1 MPVSAF
7 ALTSLANLKEYM
19 GISTTA
25 NDTLLEKCIDRAS
38 VRMETYCGRKLKAR
52 DHAEWRD
59 GCGVKEIRLLQ
70 YPVLS
75 VSNVWTGN
83 IAAMVIGAKGNNL
96 RASISVN
103 QEAPTPAVIA
113 TYTDIAGAT
122 TATSIPFA
130 TYPTVSDVAA
140 QIGATG
146 AYNATVV
153 KNLRAVQMRPR
164 AGADCVLATVTL
176 FAADTA
182 SDYTYDHETGRLSID
197 ESWWAYWPLDN
208 GKMPDAVKSV
218 LIEYRA
224 GFETIPADMEE
235 CCLEVA
241 AMIFRDRQRDKSLI
255 TERLGDYSY
264 SRASQSGEVM
274 GSSILAVMEEYL
286 LEYREFA

>member
-1 MPVSAF
+1 MAVGPY
-7 ALTSLANLKEYM
+7 ALTSLSNLKSWL
-19 GISTTA
+19 GITASTDDA
-25 NDTLLEKCIDRAS
+25 VLERAIDRATS
-38 VRMETYCGRKLKAR
+38 RIESYLERNIKER
-52 DHAEWRD
+52 SYAEWRS
-59 GCGVKEIRLLQ
+59 GAGVDTIRLHQ
-70 YPVLS
+70 WPVTTVTS
-75 VSNVWTGN
+75 VFSGN
-83 IAAMVIGAKGNNL
+83 IAVMVIGAKGNNL
-96 RASISVN
+96 RASISVT
-103 QEAPTPAVIA
+103 QEAPTQAVIA

-208 GKMPDAVKSV
+208 GKMPDAGKSV